1 MSKKVLVITYYWPPS
16 AGGGVQRWLKFVKY
30 LPDYGWEP
38 IVFTPEDPDFGIQDE
53 SLELDVPHTTEVIHF
68 PIWEPTQKLK
78 SAKTKQ
84 GVVASDQQLTTLG
97 KLMIWLRGNLIVPD
111 PKRFWVKPSVGF
123 LQSYIE
129 QNQIDAVVTTGPPHS
144 LHLIG
149 LELKKKTEIKWIADF
164 RDPWSD
170 WDILDELKT
179 SAVVK
184 KLHRRLERQVMRM
197 TDRVLACT
205 PAMAD
210 LFRAKN
216 NQYRVEMITNGVDG
230 RDFLNYQS
238 DASSSGKFIISHMGL
253 LNDMRNPRELWV
265 ALTQLCAEE
274 QGFAEDLQIFLSGMI
289 SDGVLQQL
297 ESSSELSKC
306 LCYEEYLSHDQVVEQ
321 YERSGLLLLLMNQS
335 DNADLLIPGKLFEY
349 LYAERD
355 VLAFG
360 TEQSD
365 VHQILTDSGLEGVVN
380 YSNQEQIKTRV
391 KTAYQRY
398 KSGRL
403 HVPVSNKTQWERRNL
418 TQGLASILDQ
428 ITD

>member
-53 SLELDVPHTTEVIHF
+53 SLELDVPHTTEVIRF

-149 LELKKKTEIKWIADF
+149 LELKKKTGIKWIADF

-197 TDRVLACT
+197 ADRVLACT

-253 LNDMRNPRELWV
+253 LNDMRDPRELWV

-274 QGFAEDLQIFLSGMI
+274 QGFAEDLQVFLSGMI